1 MAETYPINIW
11 INEERYAKLQKAG
24 LAELTQDAFAGLKKL
39 PVPNTM
45 EQVEGVVKLFPK
57 AKFDSATTK
66 TIELLPREVKD
77 EIFDMVVSLA
87 KIDVMTEFLKK
98 HGA

>member
-1 MAETYPINIW
+1 MADTYPINIW
-11 INEERYAKLQKAG
+11 INEERFAKLQKSG

-45 EQVEGVVKLFPK
+45 DQVQRVVKLYPK

-66 TIELLPREVKD
+66 TIELLPRDVKD
-77 EIFDMVVSLA
+77 EIFDMVVSKG
-87 KIDVMTEFLKK
+87 KIDIMEDFLKK

>member
-11 INEERYAKLQKAG
+11 INEERFAKLQKAG
-24 LAELTQDAFAGLKKL
+24 LDELTQDAFAGLKKL

-45 EQVEGVVKLFPK
+45 NQVERLVKLYPK

-66 TIELLPREVKD
+66 TVELLPREVKD
-77 EIFDMVVSLA
+77 EIFDMVVA
-87 KIDVMTEFLKK
+87 QKKIDIMEDFLKK

>member
-24 LAELTQDAFAGLKKL
+24 LGELTQDAFAGLKKL

-45 EQVEGVVKLFPK
+45 NQIERLVKLYPK

-66 TIELLPREVKD
+66 TVEQLPRDVKD
-77 EIFDMVVSLA
+77 EIFDMVVAQKKLD
-87 KIDVMTEFLKK
+87 IMEDFLKK

>member
-45 EQVEGVVKLFPK
+45 NQVDRVVKLFPK

-66 TIELLPREVKD
+66 TIELLPKDVKD
-77 EIFDMVVSLA
+77 DIFDMVVSMG
-87 KIDVMTEFLKK
+87 KIDIMEEFLKK